1 MVSGAVV
8 RRFSIANPFSSGYVS
23 EFPDYVVPLEKASF
37 AQDVFAPNG
46 VVRQRRGWSYVNP
59 TVTTNGSTSVPP
71 VFTASSKTRF
81 AFGDTTRTLGY
92 SNLSPTKTDVFLCD
106 SSLSGNGKVLYN
118 PNSHPSGSGVYLPRC
133 VYEGE
138 LILCHTS
145 GERPLLR
152 YSGASSDFSAMGS
165 GDVRMPTG
173 SFTVR
178 ATWSSGALT
187 VGATRAAYAWFRP
200 PNGSG
205 GFAKQPDMCDRIVE
219 NKALDTTFGDYVL
232 ENLRNTNAGA
242 TQTTSIFSTSPIG
255 VTWPGVIVQE
265 GIASSIS
272 GDTVTTAGI
281 DPTATVYMT
290 ASSTDPGSDAIAV
303 EGTAGTSPFEIAAI
317 TATTT
322 NAVKTHYNI
331 TTGLANNRY
340 FILRR
345 CPFRDAAVHK
355 ESLWGAG
362 VKEFPSTVYV
372 WPPTQNLGI
381 PPQSSTPYFVTNNA
395 GYSSTSVTGFLTEN
409 DFTLYSFD
417 VPSKFGTTPIEALLS
432 TDGPL
437 LVLKTDSVYGV
448 YGTYDATQ
456 RDTGGG
462 LEVTKI
468 ADWGGCI
475 DLRSATSGEDGV
487 YWAGSDGIFTWR
499 GGQIVDLTAG
509 LIQREWRALMRG
521 YQTGTSTVS
530 CGVAES
536 RYLIVSATGLD
547 SSKTG
552 DAMIGPDTSAP
563 TARTLVYDI
572 AASAWLGRM
581 SNYSPTHLW
590 SATVEDGGAA
600 LLGALNSGNRIADA
614 STAYIPDGASA
625 SDENSVYPRMRLW
638 SSASLAQAE
647 GIEGEAR
654 LCDLM
659 AHINIYDSAT
669 PTSSISISSVS
680 GGALDDDTNYEK
692 SLAPVTATSV
702 DRVDRYKRMV
712 NQSGRLH
719 QIRFDMATT
728 DPDNKKSEIAE
739 LVFSFRDSRRG
750 S

>member
-1 MVSGAVV
+1 M

-23 EFPDYVVPLEKASF
+23 EFPNYVVPLEKASF

-46 VVRQRRGWSYVNP
+46 VVRQRRGWSYVNSA
-59 TVTTNGSTSVPP
+59 VTTNGSTSVPP

-152 YSGASSDFSAMGS
+152 YSGASSNFSAMGS
-165 GDVRMPTG
+165 GDVRMPIG

-487 YWAGSDGIFTWR
+487 YWAGADGIFTWR

-521 YQTGTSTVS
+521 YQSGTSTVS

-552 DAMIGPDTSAP
+552 DAMIGPDTAAP

-581 SNYSPTHLW
+581 SNYSPTNLW

-600 LLGALNSGNRIADA
+600 LLGALNSGSRIADA

-669 PTSSISISSVS
+669 PTSSISISSLS

-692 SLAPVTATSV
+692 SLAPVVATSV

>member
-1 MVSGAVV
+1 M
-8 RRFSIANPFSSGYVS
+8 RRFSVANPFSSGYVS
-23 EFPDYVVPLEKASF
+23 EFPDYVVPIEKASF

-46 VVRQRRGWSYVNP
+46 VVRQRRGWSYVNSA
-59 TVTTNGSTSVPP
+59 VTTNGSTAAPP
-71 VFTASSKTRF
+71 VFTASSKTKF
-81 AFGDTTRTLGY
+81 AFTNTTRTLGF
-92 SNLSPTKTDVFLCD
+92 SNLNPLKTDIFLCD
-106 SSLSGNGKVLYN
+106 SSLAGNGKDLYN
-118 PNSHPSGSGVYLPRC
+118 KNLHASGSGVYLPRC

-152 YSGASSDFSAMGS
+152 YSGAATDFSTMTTGT
-165 GDVRMPTG
+165 VLMPVG

-178 ATWSSGALT
+178 ATWATGPLT
-187 VGATRAAYAWFRP
+187 VGAALGAYAWFRA
-200 PNGSG
+200 PNGSA

-219 NKALDTTFGDYVL
+219 TKALTATIYGDYVL
-232 ENLRNTNAGA
+232 ENLRNNNLPAVA
-242 TQTTSIFSTSPIG
+242 TTSNFSTSPIG
-255 VTWPGVIVQE
+255 VTWPAVIVQE
-265 GIASSIS
+265 GFASAIS
-272 GDTVTTAGI
+272 GSAVTTDGI
-281 DPTATVYMT
+281 NPTSTVYLT
-290 ASSTDPGSDAIAV
+290 ASSKDPGSDAIAV
-303 EGTAGTSPFEIAAI
+303 QGTTGTSPYEIAGI
-317 TATTT
+317 TSTTST
-322 NAVKTHYNI
+322 AVNTHYNI
-331 TTGLANNRY
+331 TSGLATNRY

-362 VKEFPSTVYV
+362 VKEFPSTLYV
-372 WPPTQNLGI
+372 WPPTSNIGI
-381 PPQSSTPYFVTNNA
+381 PPQSVVPYSVTNNA
-395 GYSSTSVTGFLTEN
+395 GFSSSAVTGFLTEN
-409 DFTLYSFD
+409 DFSLFSLD

-448 YGTYDATQ
+448 YGTFEPSQ

-462 LEVTKI
+462 LEITKI

-487 YWAGSDGIFTWR
+487 YWAGADGVYAWR
-499 GGQIVDLTAG
+499 GGQIVDISAG

-521 YQTGTSTVS
+521 YVTGTSTVS

-552 DAMIGPDTSAP
+552 DAKVGPDASAP

-572 AASAWLGRM
+572 AANSWLGRM
-581 SNYSPTHLW
+581 SNYAPTHIW

-600 LLGALNSGNRIADA
+600 TLGALNSGNRIADA
-614 STAYIPDGASA
+614 TTAYVPDAVSP
-625 SDENSVYPRMRLW
+625 SDANTTYPRMKIW
-638 SSASLAQAE
+638 SSAALAQAE

-659 AHINIYDSAT
+659 AHINIYDSAS

-680 GGALDDDTNYEK
+680 GGALDDDMNYEK
-692 SLAPVTATSV
+692 SLAPVVATSV

>member
-1 MVSGAVV
+1 MNLTVRVSSRV
-8 RRFSIANPFSSGYVS
+8 
-23 EFPDYVVPLEKASF
+23 
-37 AQDVFAPNG
+37 
-46 VVRQRRGWSYVNP
+46 
-59 TVTTNGSTSVPP
+59 
-71 VFTASSKTRF
+71 RF
-81 AFGDTTRTLGY
+81 AHR
-92 SNLSPTKTDVFLCD
+92 
-106 SSLSGNGKVLYN
+106 
-118 PNSHPSGSGVYLPRC
+118 RIQ
-133 VYEGE
+133 
-138 LILCHTS
+138 ILC
-145 GERPLLR
+145 
-152 YSGASSDFSAMGS
+152 
-165 GDVRMPTG
+165 
-173 SFTVR
+173 
-178 ATWSSGALT
+178 
-187 VGATRAAYAWFRP
+187 
-200 PNGSG
+200 
-205 GFAKQPDMCDRIVE
+205 
-219 NKALDTTFGDYVL
+219 
-232 ENLRNTNAGA
+232 
-242 TQTTSIFSTSPIG
+242 
-255 VTWPGVIVQE
+255 
-265 GIASSIS
+265 
-272 GDTVTTAGI
+272 
-281 DPTATVYMT
+281 
-290 ASSTDPGSDAIAV
+290 TDPGSDAIAV

-487 YWAGSDGIFTWR
+487 YWAGADGIFTWR

-521 YQTGTSTVS
+521 YQSGTSTVS

-552 DAMIGPDTSAP
+552 DAMIGPDTAAP

-590 SATVEDGGAA
+590 SATVEVGVAA
-600 LLGALNSGNRIADA
+600 LLCALNSCSRIADA

-669 PTSSISISSVS
+669 PTSSISISSLS

-692 SLAPVTATSV
+692 SLAPVVATSV